1 MRHLRINAATRSSSE
16 SDPHWPRLELHVSKL
31 RKPAKRARARRDSCK
46 PHPDEK
52 ARERT
57 EYRLTRKQL
66 STRFRPLNNL
76 LVQATTNRERIL
88 PTPNSTPT
96 PAPCAAC
103 RWLLRTVAVEPT
115 ECRGSIAD

>member
-1 MRHLRINAATRSSSE
+1 MRHVRINAAMRSSSE

-31 RKPAKRARARRDSCK
+31 RKLAKRARARHDSCK
-46 PHPDEK
+46 PHRDEI

-57 EYRLTRKQL
+57 EYRLTCKRL

-76 LVQATTNRERIL
+76 LVQAATNRERVL

-96 PAPCAAC
+96 PAP
-103 RWLLRTVAVEPT
+103 
-115 ECRGSIAD
+115 